1 MDALSIAATS
11 ANKGYLTPATDIDF
25 DDYIPKYEFDDAIYN
40 NRVYFGFS
48 KPNKNEDLRFGPN
61 IKDPG
66 YVDRA
71 KASKSF
77 DLELEAGYMNLRE
90 ELKALVDKV
99 MDAKGINEDERA
111 DFLSKTNFG
120 SCIFALKPG
129 DGSAREQAASCQRV
143 LGGLANISVE
153 YATKRYR
160 SNLINWGMLPFTLA
174 KGETPNFEVGDIVL
188 IEGIQKALIG
198 ESKFE
203 ALCIGKDKKEK
214 VLLELNDLTKPE
226 KEILLAGS
234 LINSYQK

>member
-1 MDALSIAATS
+1 M
-11 ANKGYLTPATDIDF
+11 
-25 DDYIPKYEFDDAIYN
+25 
-40 NRVYFGFS
+40 
-48 KPNKNEDLRFGPN
+48 
-61 IKDPG
+61 
-66 YVDRA
+66 
-71 KASKSF
+71 
-77 DLELEAGYMNLRE
+77 
-90 ELKALVDKV
+90 
-99 MDAKGINEDERA
+99 
-111 DFLSKTNFG
+111 
-120 SCIFALKPG
+120 
-129 DGSAREQAASCQRV
+129 

-174 KGETPNFEVGDIVL
+174 KGETPNFEVGDIIL
-188 IEGIQKALIG
+188 IDGIKVALISG